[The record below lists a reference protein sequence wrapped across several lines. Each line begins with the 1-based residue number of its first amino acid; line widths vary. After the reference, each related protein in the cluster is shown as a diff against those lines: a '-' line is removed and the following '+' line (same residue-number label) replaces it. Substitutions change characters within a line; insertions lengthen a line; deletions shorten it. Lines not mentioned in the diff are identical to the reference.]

1 MQSPLYKIRARFRY
15 KWFQTHGLE
24 KHKKDFTRLGR
35 SRLDLPSSLGSTC
48 HNIALECRPQVFQP
62 GQQCFRNDFGEMVKP
77 LHSSRLPSWQSLQA
91 CMSRLLSE
99 KEYDCDDE
107 EEDLA
112 DVPDRPRDLHYL
124 RGMYRPF
131 LRCSQNHQHIHHHRC
146 IVAMLNDGST
156 FNMICFRLPRIISR
170 KAVVFIFWI
179 MNTIISTL
187 FISSTDLPRNEVLAG
202 VPFDKKSLESLSFV
216 SFFWS
221 SLPTERCPTT
231 GGHCQLHISNIIHS
245 TQQWLYDGAYPHP

>member
-1 MQSPLYKIRARFRY
+1 MILA
-15 KWFQTHGLE
+15 KWE
-24 KHKKDFTRLGR
+24 
-35 SRLDLPSSLGSTC
+35 
-48 HNIALECRPQVFQP
+48 
-62 GQQCFRNDFGEMVKP
+62 KP

-99 KEYDCDDE
+99 KEYDCDEE

-156 FNMICFRLPRIISR
+156 SNMICFILPQIISR
-170 KAVVFIFWI
+170 KTVVFIFWT

-202 VPFDKKSLESLSFV
+202 VPFDKKWLENYFSALLWSCNTYRTMPNYRWSLSTSHQQHYSFNATIIIWRSV
-216 SFFWS
+216 STSVNVLVIFNQIKLRIWNIFFEKFH
-221 SLPTERCPTT
+221 SLYKSKN
-231 GGHCQLHISNIIHS
+231 GKIIK
-245 TQQWLYDGAYPHP
+245 

>member
-1 MQSPLYKIRARFRY
+1 MSCDVSEMILAKWENLSTVAASPVDNPYKLVCPVCCL
-15 KWFQTHGLE
+15 K
-24 KHKKDFTRLGR
+24 
-35 SRLDLPSSLGSTC
+35 
-48 HNIALECRPQVFQP
+48 
-62 GQQCFRNDFGEMVKP
+62 
-77 LHSSRLPSWQSLQA
+77 
-91 CMSRLLSE
+91 

-131 LRCSQNHQHIHHHRC
+131 LRCSQNHQHIHHHRS

-156 FNMICFRLPRIISR
+156 SNMICFILPQIISQ
-170 KAVVFIFWI
+170 KTVVFIFWI

-202 VPFDKKSLESLSFV
+202 VPFDKKSLETLSFV
-216 SFFWS
+216 SFVWS
-221 SLPTERCPTT
+221 CNTYRTMPNYRWSLSTSHQQYHSFNATM
-231 GGHCQLHISNIIHS
+231 II
-245 TQQWLYDGAYPHP
+245 

>member
-1 MQSPLYKIRARFRY
+1 
-15 KWFQTHGLE
+15 
-24 KHKKDFTRLGR
+24 
-35 SRLDLPSSLGSTC
+35 
-48 HNIALECRPQVFQP
+48 
-62 GQQCFRNDFGEMVKP
+62 
-77 LHSSRLPSWQSLQA
+77 
-91 CMSRLLSE
+91 MSRLLSE
-99 KEYDCDDE
+99 KEYDCDEE

-202 VPFDKKSLESLSFV
+202 VPFDKKSLETLSFV
-216 SFFWS
+216 SFVWS
-221 SLPTERCPTT
+221 SVPTERCPTT

-245 TQQWLYDGAYPHP
+245 TQQ